1 MSSRENQDIMRQRP
15 AGFTSYVSFGTISK
29 VEASIDEE
37 EAAEILI
44 FIDNEDM
51 TIVNPLFSSWA
62 DSK

>member
-1 MSSRENQDIMRQRP
+1 MRQRP